1 MIRGERPIKLRD
13 SWFSAKSILV
23 ERLNNFFKG
32 RALDKRWG
40 LNVLLN
46 LLKLRML
53 IIMNLNRQTVSAK
66 IHSQKGNSPN
76 YLLRPLKVI
85 K

>member
-23 ERLNNFFKG
+23 ERLKNFFKG
-32 RALDKRWG
+32 RALDKQWG
-40 LNVLLN
+40 FNVLLS

-53 IIMNLNRQTVSAK
+53 IVMTLSRQTVSAK
-66 IHSQKGNSPN
+66 IHGQKGNSPD
-76 YLLRPLKVI
+76 Y
-85 K
+85 